1 MEHGPIAVNTRPHGN
16 EIGGIEG
23 RDVSLMNT
31 GLARARRVGQMR
43 IGDGNGKRVSRI
55 GSLDLGPG

>member
-1 MEHGPIAVNTRPHGN
+1 MEHGPIAENARPRWS
-16 EIGGIEG
+16 EKGGIEG

-31 GLARARRVGQMR
+31 DLARAWRVGQMR